1 MKTIPPALIAHLR
14 GEETSLAI
22 CWWIQRNDGP
32 VIRGTDHDK
41 NIIVSVAALTDI
53 IGEYDAGAN
62 VTGSNIKSGTDM
74 SVDNM
79 EVEGA
84 IPLPDYDVVDITVQA
99 IEAGVLDKAPV
110 IVFFLNYD
118 RPDDGQVI
126 MRRGYLGEVARD
138 SDNKYKTEI
147 RGLVQLL
154 SQNIGQ
160 TYGESC
166 NVKRLGDARCK
177 LDITSLIRTGAITA
191 VTDRK
196 HFVASVTPST
206 DPSRAGLYNGG
217 TLQFSSGANN
227 GFLREVKRAP
237 ISAGSATIEFWEEL
251 PDDPQIGDTFTLDPG
266 CDRTLPT
273 CILFGNAL
281 NFRGGGVFIPGIDA
295 LTKGPI

>member
-1 MKTIPPALIAHLR
+1 MKAIPPALLTHLR

-32 VIRGTDHDK
+32 VIRGTDHDT
-41 NIIVSVAALTDI
+41 NIIVSSAVHADI
-53 IGEYDAGAN
+53 IGEYAAGAN

-84 IPLPDYDVVDITVQA
+84 IPLPDYDIVDITVQD

-110 IVFFLNYD
+110 IVFFVNFN
-118 RPDDGQVI
+118 RPDDGQVV
-126 MRRGYLGEVARD
+126 MRKGYLGEVARD

-154 SQNIGQ
+154 SQNVGQ
-160 TYGESC
+160 TYGETC
-166 NVKRLGDARCK
+166 NVKRLGDTHCK
-177 LDITSLIRTGAITA
+177 LDISSLIRTGVVTA

-196 HFVASVTPST
+196 HFVASVTPGT
-206 DPSRAGLYNGG
+206 DPSRTGLYNGG
-217 TLQFSSGANN
+217 TLHFLSGANS
-227 GFLREVKRAP
+227 GFIREVKRAP
-237 ISAGSATIEFWEEL
+237 IDTGSATVEFWEET
-251 PDDPQIGDTFTLDPG
+251 PDEIQVGDTFELDPG
-266 CDRTLPT
+266 CDKTLPT
-273 CILFGNAL
+273 CILYGNAL

-295 LTKGPI
+295 LTKGPL